1 MKELEEK
8 KYPFPNSNVLNML
21 EDLLLKKVIELPK
34 CKHPEEM
41 SCVDDPNYY
50 HYHRIISH
58 PVEKCFILK
67 ELIMKLVRQGRIHLD
82 LDKVIESNHAAIT
95 FRSFDPVRIH
105 VPPKALGACISSIQC
120 ESLKLKET
128 QASC

>member
-1 MKELEEK
+1 
-8 KYPFPNSNVLNML
+8 ML
-21 EDLLLKKVIELPK
+21 EDLLQKKVIELPK

-41 SCVDDPNYY
+41 SCVDDPNYC

-82 LDKVIESNHAAIT
+82 LDEVIESNHAAIT
-95 FRSFDPVRIH
+95 FGSFDPVRIH

-120 ESLKLKET
+120 ESPKLKET